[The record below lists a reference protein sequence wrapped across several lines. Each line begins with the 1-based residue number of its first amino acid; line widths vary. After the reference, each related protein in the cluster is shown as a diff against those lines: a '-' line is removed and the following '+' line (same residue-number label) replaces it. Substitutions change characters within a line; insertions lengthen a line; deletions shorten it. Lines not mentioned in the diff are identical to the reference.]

1 MRQTILILLLL
12 TASTLA
18 AQGEKLWKVEAE
30 SEDARLDFRHDTV
43 EIRTPAG
50 LTLWWHQEL
59 KAPCVIEYEAMV
71 VVRDSTDR
79 LSDLNCFWMA
89 TDPDRYDRSVLAGM
103 EKRGG
108 VFKNAASMQ
117 LYYVGYG
124 GNHNTTTR
132 FRRYNG
138 QPNPPLLRE
147 YTDPAHLLRP
157 NHWYRIRIET
167 QYQRTRFY
175 IDDELLFDFTDP
187 ESLVRGWFGFR
198 TTWSHCMIRR
208 FRADCNPAD

>member
-1 MRQTILILLLL
+1 
-12 TASTLA
+12 
-18 AQGEKLWKVEAE
+18 
-30 SEDARLDFRHDTV
+30 
-43 EIRTPAG
+43 
-50 LTLWWHQEL
+50 
-59 KAPCVIEYEAMV
+59 
-71 VVRDSTDR
+71 
-79 LSDLNCFWMA
+79 MA

-147 YTDPAHLLRP
+147 YTDSAHLLRP